1 MYKNRD
7 DYMAFTD
14 RFLENKYVFD
24 NDYIKRI
31 LDAIVKSKELD
42 SSSLENVISCKRRKE
57 RATEKELKEFK
68 YKIENIVSK
77 AIINNDK
84 EQAAKLAGVKDPEL
98 LPNLLKK
105 GKIERDSE
113 EFNALIEL
121 KKKSYD
127 LVKYKEND
135 NRKYITFNSYSLFP
149 NNKDLNQTQVPE
161 HMLTIN
167 AEPYEY
173 LKIFNEVFN
182 KMIENKIPIYICLRR
197 EYVYY

>member
-68 YKIENIVSK
+68 YKIENI
-77 AIINNDK
+77 DK

-173 LKIFNEVFN
+173 LKI
-182 KMIENKIPIYICLRR
+182 
-197 EYVYY
+197 